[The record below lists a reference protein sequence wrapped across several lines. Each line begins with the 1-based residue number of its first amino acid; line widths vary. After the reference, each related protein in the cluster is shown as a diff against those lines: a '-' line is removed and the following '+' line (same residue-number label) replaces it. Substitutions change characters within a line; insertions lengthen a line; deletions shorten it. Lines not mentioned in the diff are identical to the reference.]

1 MGQKS
6 VMIKQNEG
14 LGIFLMVI
22 TTIVFASQ
30 DGLSKYLA
38 TEYNVYMV
46 VMIRYWFFAAFI
58 MTISSR
64 KPGGVK
70 QVAKTKTPLLQIFR
84 SLVLVAEMCVTVLA
98 FTLLGLA
105 ETHAIFASYP
115 LIIAMLSGPILG
127 EHVGWRRWLAICVG
141 FFGILIILNP
151 GNGIFS
157 PYALVPLAGAI
168 LFALYGL
175 LTRYAGQYDKSSTSF
190 FWTGTVG
197 CIAMTAIGLNFWDP
211 VSQADW
217 SIMLIL
223 SASGM
228 LGHFLLIKCYE
239 VAEASAVQPFAYLQ
253 LIWASLIGVIIFG
266 EKITTNVLLGACII
280 VGAGLFT
287 LWRERKVS

>member
-1 MGQKS
+1 MT
-6 VMIKQNEG
+6 KQNER
-14 LGIFLMVI
+14 LGILLMII

-46 VMIRYWFFAAFI
+46 VMIRYWFFAAFVI
-58 MTISSR
+58 SMSSR
-64 KPGGVK
+64 RTGGIK
-70 QVAKTKTPLLQIFR
+70 RVAKTKSPILQIFR
-84 SLVLVAEMCVTVLA
+84 SVILVAEMCITILA

-127 EHVGWRRWLAICVG
+127 EYVGWRRWLAISVG
-141 FFGILIILNP
+141 FVGILIILNP

-175 LTRYAGQYDKSSTSF
+175 LTRYVGQYDNSSTSF
-190 FWTGTVG
+190 FWTGVVG
-197 CIAMTAIGLNFWDP
+197 SIAMTVVGLNFWDP
-211 VSQADW
+211 VSKSDW
-217 SIMLIL
+217 SIMLLL
-223 SASGM
+223 SASGVV
-228 LGHFLLIKCYE
+228 GHYLLIKCYE

-253 LIWASLIGVIIFG
+253 LIWASMIGIIIFG
-266 EKITTNVLLGACII
+266 EQITTNVLIGACII

-287 LWRERKVS
+287 LWRERKIS

>member
-1 MGQKS
+1 MT
-6 VMIKQNEG
+6 KQNER
-14 LGIFLMVI
+14 LGILLMII

-46 VMIRYWFFAAFI
+46 VMIRYWFFATFV
-58 MTISSR
+58 ISMSSQ
-64 KPGGVK
+64 KTGGIK
-70 QVAKTKTPLLQIFR
+70 RVAKTKWPILQIFR
-84 SLVLVAEMCVTVLA
+84 SLILVAEMCITILA

-127 EHVGWRRWLAICVG
+127 EYVGWRRWLAICVG
-141 FFGILIILNP
+141 FIGILIILNP

-175 LTRYAGQYDKSSTSF
+175 LTRYVGQYDNSSTSF
-190 FWTGTVG
+190 FWTGVVG
-197 CIAMTAIGLNFWDP
+197 SIAMTIIGLNYWDP
-211 VSQADW
+211 VSKSDW
-217 SIMLIL
+217 SIMLLL
-223 SASGM
+223 SASGVV
-228 LGHFLLIKCYE
+228 GHYLLIKCYE

-253 LIWASLIGVIIFG
+253 LIWASMIGIIIFG
-266 EKITTNVLLGACII
+266 EQITTNVLIGACII

>member
-1 MGQKS
+1 MT
-6 VMIKQNEG
+6 KQNER
-14 LGIFLMVI
+14 LGILLMII

-46 VMIRYWFFAAFI
+46 VMIRYWFFAAFV
-58 MTISSR
+58 ISVSSQR
-64 KPGGVK
+64 TGGIK
-70 QVAKTKTPLLQIFR
+70 RVAKTKSPILQIFR
-84 SLVLVAEMCVTVLA
+84 SLILVAEMCITILA

-127 EHVGWRRWLAICVG
+127 EYVGWRRWLAISVG
-141 FFGILIILNP
+141 FIGILIILNP

-175 LTRYAGQYDKSSTSF
+175 LTRYVGQYDNSSTSF
-190 FWTGTVG
+190 FWTGVVG
-197 CIAMTAIGLNFWDP
+197 SIAMTVVGLNFWDP
-211 VSQADW
+211 VSKSDW
-217 SIMLIL
+217 SIMLLL
-223 SASGM
+223 SASGVV
-228 LGHFLLIKCYE
+228 GHYLLIKCYE

-253 LIWASLIGVIIFG
+253 LIWASMIGIIIFG
-266 EKITTNVLLGACII
+266 EQITTNVLIGACII

>member
-1 MGQKS
+1 MT
-6 VMIKQNEG
+6 KQNER
-14 LGIFLMVI
+14 LGILLMII

-46 VMIRYWFFAAFI
+46 VMIRYWFFAAFVI
-58 MTISSR
+58 SMSSR
-64 KPGGVK
+64 RTGGIK
-70 QVAKTKTPLLQIFR
+70 RVAKTKSPILQIFR
-84 SLVLVAEMCVTVLA
+84 SLILVAEMCITILA

-127 EHVGWRRWLAICVG
+127 EYVGWRRWLAICVG
-141 FFGILIILNP
+141 FIGILIILNP

-175 LTRYAGQYDKSSTSF
+175 LTRYVGQFDNSSTSF
-190 FWTGTVG
+190 FWTGVVG
-197 CIAMTAIGLNFWDP
+197 SIAMTVIGLNFWDP
-211 VSQADW
+211 VSRSDW
-217 SIMLIL
+217 SVMLLL
-223 SASGM
+223 SASGVV
-228 LGHFLLIKCYE
+228 GHYLLIKCYE
-239 VAEASAVQPFAYLQ
+239 VAEASAIQPFAYLQ
-253 LIWASLIGVIIFG
+253 LIWASMIGIIIFG
-266 EKITTNVLLGACII
+266 EQITTNVLIGACII

>member
-1 MGQKS
+1 
-6 VMIKQNEG
+6 MIKQNER
-14 LGIFLMVI
+14 LGIFLMVA

-46 VMIRYWFFAAFI
+46 VMIRYWFFAAFV

-175 LTRYAGQYDKSSTSF
+175 LTRYAGQYDNSSTSF
-190 FWTGTVG
+190 FWTGIVG

>member
-1 MGQKS
+1 
-6 VMIKQNEG
+6 MIKQNER

-46 VMIRYWFFAAFI
+46 VMIRYWFFAAFV

-84 SLVLVAEMCVTVLA
+84 SLLLVAEMCVTILA

-127 EHVGWRRWLAICVG
+127 ERVGWRRWLAICVG

-175 LTRYAGQYDKSSTSF
+175 LTRYAGQYDNSSTSF
-190 FWTGTVG
+190 FWTGIIG

-223 SASGM
+223 SVSGM

-253 LIWASLIGVIIFG
+253 LIWASIIGIIIFG
-266 EKITTNVLLGACII
+266 EQITTNVFIGACII

>member
-1 MGQKS
+1 MT
-6 VMIKQNEG
+6 KQNER
-14 LGIFLMVI
+14 LGILLMII

-46 VMIRYWFFAAFI
+46 VMIRYWFFAAFVVS
-58 MTISSR
+58 MSSR
-64 KPGGVK
+64 RTGGIK
-70 QVAKTKTPLLQIFR
+70 RVAKTKSPILQIFR
-84 SLVLVAEMCVTVLA
+84 SVILVAEMCITILA

-127 EHVGWRRWLAICVG
+127 EYVGWRRWLAICVG
-141 FFGILIILNP
+141 FIGILIILNP

-175 LTRYAGQYDKSSTSF
+175 LTRYVGQYDNSSTSF
-190 FWTGTVG
+190 FWTGVVG
-197 CIAMTAIGLNFWDP
+197 SIAMTVVGLNFWDP
-211 VSQADW
+211 VSKSDW
-217 SIMLIL
+217 SIMLLL
-223 SASGM
+223 SASGVV
-228 LGHFLLIKCYE
+228 GHYLLIKCYE

-253 LIWASLIGVIIFG
+253 LIWASMIGIIIFG
-266 EKITTNVLLGACII
+266 EQITTNVLIGACII

>member
-1 MGQKS
+1 
-6 VMIKQNEG
+6 MIKQNER

-46 VMIRYWFFAAFI
+46 VMIRYWFFAAFVV
-58 MTISSR
+58 TISSR

-84 SLVLVAEMCVTVLA
+84 SLILVAEMCVTILA

-175 LTRYAGQYDKSSTSF
+175 LTRYAGQYDNSSTSF
-190 FWTGTVG
+190 FWTGVVG

-253 LIWASLIGVIIFG
+253 LIWASIIGIIIFG
-266 EKITTNVLLGACII
+266 EQITTNVLIGACII

>member
-1 MGQKS
+1 MT
-6 VMIKQNEG
+6 KQNER
-14 LGIFLMVI
+14 LGILLMII

-46 VMIRYWFFAAFI
+46 VMIRYWFFAAFVI
-58 MTISSR
+58 SMSSR
-64 KPGGVK
+64 RTGGIK
-70 QVAKTKTPLLQIFR
+70 RVAKTKSPILQIFR
-84 SLVLVAEMCVTVLA
+84 SVILVAEMCITILA

-127 EHVGWRRWLAICVG
+127 EYVGWRRWLAISVG
-141 FFGILIILNP
+141 FIGILIILNP

-157 PYALVPLAGAI
+157 PYALVPLVGAI

-175 LTRYAGQYDKSSTSF
+175 LTRYVGQYDNSSASF
-190 FWTGTVG
+190 FWTVVVG
-197 CIAMTAIGLNFWDP
+197 SIAMTIIGLNYWDP
-211 VSQADW
+211 VSKSDW
-217 SIMLIL
+217 SIMLLL
-223 SASGM
+223 SASGVV
-228 LGHFLLIKCYE
+228 GHYLLIKCYE

-253 LIWASLIGVIIFG
+253 LIWASMIGIIIFG
-266 EKITTNVLLGACII
+266 EQITTNVLIGACII

>member
-1 MGQKS
+1 
-6 VMIKQNEG
+6 MIKQNER

-46 VMIRYWFFAAFI
+46 VMIRYWFFAAFV

-84 SLVLVAEMCVTVLA
+84 SLILVAEMCVTILA

-175 LTRYAGQYDKSSTSF
+175 LTRYAGQYDNSSTSF
-190 FWTGTVG
+190 FWTGIVG

-253 LIWASLIGVIIFG
+253 LIWASIIGIIIFG
-266 EKITTNVLLGACII
+266 EQITTNVFIGACII

>member
-1 MGQKS
+1 MT
-6 VMIKQNEG
+6 KQNER
-14 LGIFLMVI
+14 LGILLMII

-46 VMIRYWFFAAFI
+46 VMIRYWFFAAFVI
-58 MTISSR
+58 SMSSR
-64 KPGGVK
+64 RTGGIK
-70 QVAKTKTPLLQIFR
+70 RVAKTKSPILQIFR
-84 SLVLVAEMCVTVLA
+84 SLILVAEMCITILA

-127 EHVGWRRWLAICVG
+127 EYVGWRRWLAISVG
-141 FFGILIILNP
+141 FIGILIILNP

-175 LTRYAGQYDKSSTSF
+175 LTRYVGQYDSSSTSF
-190 FWTGTVG
+190 FWTGVVG
-197 CIAMTAIGLNFWDP
+197 SIAMTVVGLNFWDP
-211 VSQADW
+211 VSKSDW
-217 SIMLIL
+217 SIMLLL
-223 SASGM
+223 SASGVI
-228 LGHFLLIKCYE
+228 GHYLLIKCYE

-253 LIWASLIGVIIFG
+253 LIWASMIGIIIFG
-266 EKITTNVLLGACII
+266 EQITTNVLIGACII

>member
-1 MGQKS
+1 
-6 VMIKQNEG
+6 MIKQNER
-14 LGIFLMVI
+14 LGIFLMVT

-84 SLVLVAEMCVTVLA
+84 SLVLVAELCVTVLA

-141 FFGILIILNP
+141 FCGILIILNP
-151 GNGIFS
+151 GKGIFS

-175 LTRYAGQYDKSSTSF
+175 LTRYAGQYDNSSTSF
-190 FWTGTVG
+190 FWTGMVG

-266 EKITTNVLLGACII
+266 EKITTNVLLGACIV

>member
-1 MGQKS
+1 
-6 VMIKQNEG
+6 MIKQNER

-157 PYALVPLAGAI
+157 PYALVSLAGAI

-175 LTRYAGQYDKSSTSF
+175 LTRYAGQYDNSSTSF
-190 FWTGTVG
+190 FWTGIIG

-211 VSQADW
+211 VSQGDW

-253 LIWASLIGVIIFG
+253 LIWASLIGIIIFG
-266 EKITTNVLLGACII
+266 EQITTNVLIGACII